1 MIKRIWTWWRIISVI
16 ILPMVIFLFA
26 GGLLRSLSSDD
37 LVIILFFV
45 VTLIFLIHV
54 FMVCAFPK
62 RFECMRIV
70 KKYLSFKELKSYIK
84 KEQFSKFEFKDKSD
98 SFSLYYSENW
108 LFVSDVYIPRK
119 MILDMVSFKREWY
132 SSYADIGIVTKNG
145 DYVTIAKVN
154 SDIQKIAV
162 DSLLKNFPEFKNSV
176 EVLKNV
182 LRKSFYKTLKAEFE
196 KEVTTKKDF
205 ITYIG

>member
-1 MIKRIWTWWRIISVI
+1 M
-16 ILPMVIFLFA
+16 A
-26 GGLLRSLSSDD
+26 
-37 LVIILFFV
+37 
-45 VTLIFLIHV
+45 
-54 FMVCAFPK
+54 CAFPK

-182 LRKSFYKTLKAEFE
+182 FRKSFYKTLKAEFE

>member
-54 FMVCAFPK
+54 FMACAFPK

>member
-1 MIKRIWTWWRIISVI
+1 M
-16 ILPMVIFLFA
+16 FLWHA
-26 GGLLRSLSSDD
+26 
-37 LVIILFFV
+37 LFQ
-45 VTLIFLIHV
+45 
-54 FMVCAFPK
+54 
-62 RFECMRIV
+62 
-70 KKYLSFKELKSYIK
+70 KYLSFKELKSYIK

>member
-1 MIKRIWTWWRIISVI
+1 M
-16 ILPMVIFLFA
+16 
-26 GGLLRSLSSDD
+26 
-37 LVIILFFV
+37 
-45 VTLIFLIHV
+45 
-54 FMVCAFPK
+54 
-62 RFECMRIV
+62 RFSKTIRMHENRE
-70 KKYLSFKELKSYIK
+70 KYLSFKELKSYIK